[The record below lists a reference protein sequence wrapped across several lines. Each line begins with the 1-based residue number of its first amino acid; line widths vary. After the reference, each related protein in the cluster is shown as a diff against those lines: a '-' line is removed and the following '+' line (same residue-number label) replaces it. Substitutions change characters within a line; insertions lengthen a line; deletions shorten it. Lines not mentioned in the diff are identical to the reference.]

1 MPVRTDL
8 ALEERELFRRDAGEQ
23 TELPGVWAR
32 ETNAKGIK
40 TTCVKILNE
49 QGASQ
54 LHKPIGTY
62 VTLELAPLTRRET
75 GAFGRAAAAL
85 SRQLRALLPP
95 CEHIL
100 VVGLGNAAV
109 TPDAV
114 GPEALK
120 SLIVTRHL
128 KLSAA
133 EAFSGFA
140 SVSAA
145 EPGVLGTT
153 GVESVELVRGVA
165 EHVKPE
171 AIIVIDALAASCA
184 HRLCTTVQLT
194 DTGIVPGSGVQNARA
209 AFNAQTL
216 GAPVV
221 AVGVPTVIDADALL
235 PAAAP
240 DEPRAI
246 SGMVVTPR
254 DIDARVRELGR
265 LIGYGIDL
273 ALHRGL
279 TLADVASFVP

>member
-40 TTCVKILNE
+40 TTCVKILDA
-49 QGASQ
+49 QGAKQ
-54 LHKPIGTY
+54 LNKPVGTY

-75 GAFGRAAAAL
+75 GSFNRAAAAL
-85 SRQLRALLPP
+85 SRQLRTLLG
-95 CEHIL
+95 ERESVL

-114 GPEALK
+114 GPETLK
-120 SLIVTRHL
+120 SVIVTRHL
-128 KLSAA
+128 KTSCAA
-133 EAFSGFA
+133 AFSGFA

-153 GVESVELVRGVA
+153 GVESVELVRGVV

-171 AIIVIDALAASCA
+171 AIIVVDALAASCA

-209 AFNAQTL
+209 AFNEATL

-235 PAAAP
+235 PKGTP
-240 DEPRAI
+240 DEPCAI

-273 ALHRGL
+273 AVHRGL

>member
-1 MPVRTDL
+1 MGARTDL

-32 ETNAKGIK
+32 ESVTRGIK
-40 TTCVKILNE
+40 TTCVKILDE
-49 QGASQ
+49 QGAKR
-54 LHKPIGTY
+54 LHKPVGTY

-75 GAFGRAAAAL
+75 GGFNRAALAL
-85 SRQLRALLPP
+85 SRQLRALLPQG
-95 CEHIL
+95 ERVL

-114 GPEALK
+114 GPETLK
-120 SLIVTRHL
+120 SVIVTRHL
-128 KLSAA
+128 KLGGA

-145 EPGVLGTT
+145 QPGVLGAT

-171 AIIVIDALAASCA
+171 AIIVVDALAASCA
-184 HRLCTTVQLT
+184 HRLCTTIQLT

-209 AFNAQTL
+209 AFNESTL

-221 AVGVPTVIDADALL
+221 AVGVPTVVDADALL
-235 PAAAP
+235 PAAA
-240 DEPRAI
+240 DGEPRAI
-246 SGMVVTPR
+246 AGMVITPR

-273 ALHRGL
+273 AVHRGL
-279 TLADVASFVP
+279 SLADVASFAP

>member
-1 MPVRTDL
+1 M
-8 ALEERELFRRDAGEQ
+8 
-23 TELPGVWAR
+23 
-32 ETNAKGIK
+32 
-40 TTCVKILNE
+40 
-49 QGASQ
+49 
-54 LHKPIGTY
+54 
-62 VTLELAPLTRRET
+62 
-75 GAFGRAAAAL
+75 
-85 SRQLRALLPP
+85 
-95 CEHIL
+95 L

-114 GPEALK
+114 GPETLK
-120 SLIVTRHL
+120 SVIVTRHL
-128 KLSAA
+128 KTSCAT
-133 EAFSGFA
+133 AFSGFA

-153 GVESVELVRGVA
+153 GVESVELVRGVV

-171 AIIVIDALAASCA
+171 AIIVVDALAASCA

-209 AFNAQTL
+209 AFNAATL

-235 PAAAP
+235 PKDAP

-273 ALHRGL
+273 AVHRGL

>member
-40 TTCVKILNE
+40 TTCVKILDA
-49 QGASQ
+49 QGAKQ
-54 LHKPIGTY
+54 LNKPVGTY

-75 GAFGRAAAAL
+75 GSFNRAAAAL
-85 SRQLRALLPP
+85 SRQLRTLLG
-95 CEHIL
+95 ERESVL

-114 GPEALK
+114 GPETLK
-120 SLIVTRHL
+120 SVIVTRHL
-128 KLSAA
+128 KTSCAA
-133 EAFSGFA
+133 AFSGFA

-153 GVESVELVRGVA
+153 GVESVELVRGIV

-171 AIIVIDALAASCA
+171 AIIVVDALAASCA

-209 AFNAQTL
+209 AFNEATL

-235 PAAAP
+235 PKGTP

-273 ALHRGL
+273 AVHRGL

>member
-40 TTCVKILNE
+40 TTCVKILDA
-49 QGASQ
+49 QGAKQ
-54 LHKPIGTY
+54 LNKPVGTY

-75 GAFGRAAAAL
+75 GSFNRAAAAL
-85 SRQLRALLPP
+85 SRQLRTLLG
-95 CEHIL
+95 ERESVL

-114 GPEALK
+114 GPETLK
-120 SLIVTRHL
+120 SVIVTRHL
-128 KLSAA
+128 KTSCAA
-133 EAFSGFA
+133 AFSGFA

-153 GVESVELVRGVA
+153 GVESVELVRGVV

-171 AIIVIDALAASCA
+171 AIIVVDALAASCA

-209 AFNAQTL
+209 AFNEATL

-221 AVGVPTVIDADALL
+221 AVGVPTVIDADTLL
-235 PAAAP
+235 PKGTP

-273 ALHRGL
+273 AVHRGL